1 MVPGGV
7 PTTLT
12 FMAGDDDLDWL
23 YRRDRPR
30 TAAERAGAE
39 RTRAYSPEEVAAM
52 KEQIRRGPDQS
63 TREPVKPVPAPPP
76 IDPPVRE
83 RSPRAGRKRRRRPGR
98 VIAGVIVLVVVALV
112 TWLVAVPIMA
122 WNEAEQVDD
131 QPAGER
137 IADQPGRTYLLVGS
151 DSRDG
156 LTEEQEKELG
166 TGAVGGQRADTMM
179 ILYVPPQGEP
189 ALVSLPR
196 DLYVSIPG
204 HGTNKLNAAFAFGGP
219 KLLTETAELLTGLR
233 IDHYVGIG
241 FGGFVSIID
250 ALGGIEMC
258 IPRDIK
264 DENSH
269 LDVKAGCQTLDGP
282 TALGY
287 VRMRYQDPEGDLG
300 RVKRQREMI
309 GAVASKA
316 ASAESVLNP
325 VRYWKLNHA
334 LAGALTLGQTTG
346 MTDMP
351 AMALAMLDLSK
362 DDALTLTVPIA
373 GNISTPAGSSLA
385 LDEEKAEEMFSTM
398 ASGSTGGLEK
408 FLKKD

>member
-1 MVPGGV
+1 MVARAGT
-7 PTTLT
+7 TTLIP
-12 FMAGDDDLDWL
+12 MAGDDDLDWL

-30 TAAERAGAE
+30 TAAERAGVE
-39 RTRAYSPEEVAAM
+39 RTRVYSPEEVAAM
-52 KEQIRRGPDQS
+52 KKQVRRGAETS
-63 TREPVKPVPAPPP
+63 AREPVTPVPAPPP
-76 IDPPVRE
+76 IDPPNR
-83 RSPRAGRKRRRRPGR
+83 RSTTRRRRRPGR
-98 VIAGVIVLVVVALV
+98 AVAAVIILVVVALV
-112 TWLVAVPIMA
+112 AWLVAVPLVA
-122 WNEAEQVDD
+122 WNETESIDD

-156 LTEEQEKELG
+156 LTKDEAKKLG
-166 TGAVGGQRADTMM
+166 TGEVGGERADTMM
-179 ILYVPPQGEP
+179 ILYVPPEGRP

-204 HGTNKLNAAFAFGGP
+204 HGKNKINAAFAFGGA
-219 KLLTETAELLTGLR
+219 KLLTETVEQLTGLW

-258 IPRDIK
+258 IPDDIK
-264 DENSH
+264 DKNSH
-269 LDVKAGCQTLDGP
+269 LDVKAGCQIFDGP

-334 LAGALTLGQTTG
+334 LAGALTLGETTG
-346 MTDMP
+346 LADMP

-362 DDALTLTVPIA
+362 DGALTLTVPVA

-385 LDEEKAEEMFSTM
+385 LDEDKATDMFSTI

-408 FLKKD
+408 FLKKK